1 MASSDDNRRK
11 SFARRSRYK
20 ELLELCSRI
29 ETTTENQTPIQT
41 LTNVTDVVKCTDEIH
56 TEGQCQERVEN
67 SCEVVMDAQIIKGA
81 HEIVGS
87 VVQKMGNTEIAD
99 DEFVAA
105 INRTIGPSKDWNKL
119 FEKLAL
125 GMSKTIVHSQSLFG
139 TFDVET
145 VLPQKEVKERRKRTP
160 IKNSQQ
166 MKPIAVVQE
175 RKRKEEQEATTVNVI
190 GNQIIQL
197 YETNN
202 NEPLKYYKLIIDPS
216 NFMRTIQNAFQ
227 VSFLLRDGLVAIGGD
242 ADGYPTV
249 RPVSE
254 SDRKKDAQNGSYQ
267 MICNLSTTLCDE
279 MIKRYNITEPM
290 ITCTPDSDE

>member
-11 SFARRSRYK
+11 SFARRSRYQ

-41 LTNVTDVVKCTDEIH
+41 LKNVTDVVKRTDEIH

-105 INRTIGPSKDWNKL
+105 INRTIGASKDWNKL
-119 FEKLAL
+119 LEKLAL
-125 GMSKTIVHSQSLFG
+125 GMSRTISHSQPLFG

-145 VLPQKEVKERRKRTP
+145 VLRQKEVKERRKRTT

-166 MKPIAVVQE
+166 MKPIAVVQQ
-175 RKRKEEQEATTVNVI
+175 RKEEREKTVNVI

-197 YETNN
+197 YKNN
-202 NEPLKYYKLIIDPS
+202 NCEPLQYYKLIIDPV

-227 VSFLLRDGLVAIGGD
+227 VSFLLRDGLVAIQED
-242 ADGYPTV
+242 ENGYPTV
-249 RPVSE
+249 RPVTE
-254 SDRKKDAQNGSYQ
+254 LERQENTQNGSYQ
-267 MICNLSTTLCDE
+267 MISNLTTKLCDE
-279 MIKRYNITEPM
+279 MIMRYNITEPM
-290 ITCTPDSDE
+290 ITCTADSDE

>member
-190 GNQIIQL
+190 GNQIIQ
-197 YETNN
+197 
-202 NEPLKYYKLIIDPS
+202 
-216 NFMRTIQNAFQ
+216 